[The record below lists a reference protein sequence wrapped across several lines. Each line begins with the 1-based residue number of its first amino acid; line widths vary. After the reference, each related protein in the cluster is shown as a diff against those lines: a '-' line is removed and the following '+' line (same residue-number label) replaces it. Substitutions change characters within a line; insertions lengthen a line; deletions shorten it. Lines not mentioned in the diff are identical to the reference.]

1 MRFGIDLVA
10 GGTRRRA
17 AVVAASMAAMLA
29 MCVGAGALKPADAEA
44 FAWKDN
50 CTFLVNNNTG
60 IQSAVRPT
68 LYLPAL
74 PAPASLAEYA
84 IFAVKGIPVSPQQA
98 AFSNWGIPLSN
109 GCHARLQMI
118 NPGATANCVA
128 EAPTEGA
135 NTFYCDGN
143 STYRI
148 KDNNDDISGEIWI
161 PARSSGSPAMKP
173 DEAQTT
179 GGSVRA
185 SALPGSGWRTTEDI
199 GDFGIAGKLMETGEL
214 PASCNNS
221 GKETAPN
228 TARAE
233 MLIRGGGDEGSG
245 ALVTSYDNSAQA
257 TASTK
262 EALSDQSI
270 GCLVKLLNT
279 ADTKVAA
286 TPLPAAEA
294 GDVEG
299 DQLVISR
306 RGGDGGDFRPV
317 AYLDVIG
324 STDGDEAAV
333 QLYET
338 VGAAP
343 SETQETEAIEAVRIG
358 S

>member
-1 MRFGIDLVA
+1 MKFGIDQVA
-10 GGTRRRA
+10 GGTRRRI
-17 AVVAASMAAMLA
+17 AVVTASMAALLV
-29 MCVGAGALKPADAEA
+29 MCVGTGALKPADAEA

-50 CTFLVNNNTG
+50 CTFVINNNTG
-60 IQSAVRPT
+60 VQSAVRPSI
-68 LYLPAL
+68 YLPAL

-84 IFAVKGIPVSPQQA
+84 IFAVKGIPVYPEQA
-98 AFSNWGIPLSN
+98 AFANWGIPLSN
-109 GCHARLQMI
+109 GCHARIQLV
-118 NPGATANCVA
+118 NPGATVNCVA
-128 EAPTEGA
+128 EAPTRGA

-143 STYRI
+143 SSYVIRT
-148 KDNNDDISGEIWI
+148 DNDDITGEVWI
-161 PARSSGSPAMKP
+161 PGRSSSAPPMKP

-179 GGSVRA
+179 GGSVQA
-185 SALPGSGWRTTEDI
+185 GALPGSGWSTTEDI

-214 PASCNNS
+214 PNSCNNS
-221 GKETAPN
+221 GKETAPDSSH
-228 TARAE
+228 AE

-245 ALVTSYDNSAQA
+245 ALVMSYDNAAQA

-270 GCLVKLLNT
+270 DCLVKLLNT
-279 ADTKVAA
+279 QDTKVAA
-286 TPLPAAEA
+286 TPLPTEG
-294 GDVEG
+294 GDVDG

-306 RGGDGGDFRPV
+306 KGDDGDFRPV

-324 STDGDEAAV
+324 MTDGKEAAV

-338 VGAAP
+338 VGSAP

>member
-1 MRFGIDLVA
+1 MRFGIDLAA
-10 GGTRRRA
+10 GGPRRRI
-17 AVVAASMAAMLA
+17 AVVTASMAALLA
-29 MCVGAGALKPADAEA
+29 MCVGTGALKPADAEA
-44 FAWKDN
+44 WAWKDN
-50 CTFLVNNNTG
+50 CTFQVNNTTG
-60 IQSAVRPT
+60 IQSAVRPSI
-68 LYLPAL
+68 YLPAL
-74 PAPASLAEYA
+74 PNPASLAEYA
-84 IFAVKGIPVSPQQA
+84 IFAVKGIPVSPEQA
-98 AFSNWGIPLSN
+98 AFVNWGIPLSN
-109 GCHARLQMI
+109 GCHARIQFV

-143 STYRI
+143 SSYVI
-148 KDNNDDISGEIWI
+148 KTDNDDITGEVWVPGKSGGSPPMKSGE
-161 PARSSGSPAMKP
+161 
-173 DEAQTT
+173 AQAT
-179 GGSVRA
+179 GGSVQA
-185 SALPGSGWRTTEDI
+185 GALPGSGWAKTEDI

-214 PASCNNS
+214 PDSCTNG

-228 TARAE
+228 ASHAE

-245 ALVTSYDNSAQA
+245 ALVMSYDNAAQA

-270 GCLVKLLNT
+270 ACLVKLLNT
-279 ADTKVAA
+279 EDTKVAA
-286 TPLPAAEA
+286 TPLPTED
-294 GDVEG
+294 GDVDG

-306 RGGDGGDFRPV
+306 SGDDGDFRPV

-324 STDGDEAAV
+324 MTDGKEAAV

-338 VGAAP
+338 VGSAP

>member
-10 GGTRRRA
+10 GGTRRRV
-17 AVVAASMAAMLA
+17 AVVTASMAAVLV
-29 MCVGAGALKPADAEA
+29 MCVGTAALKPADAEA

-50 CTFLVNNNTG
+50 CTFVINNNTG
-60 IQSAVRPT
+60 VQEAVRPSI
-68 LYLPAL
+68 YLPAL
-74 PAPASLAEYA
+74 PNPASLAEYA

-98 AFSNWGIPLSN
+98 AFVNWGIPLSN
-109 GCHARLQMI
+109 GCHARIQLV

-143 STYRI
+143 SSYVIRT
-148 KDNNDDISGEIWI
+148 DNDDISGEIWV
-161 PARSSGSPAMKP
+161 PGRSGGSPPMKSG
-173 DEAQTT
+173 EAQAT
-179 GGSVRA
+179 GGSVQA
-185 SALPGSGWRTTEDI
+185 GALPGSSWAKTEDI
-199 GDFGIAGKLMETGEL
+199 GAFGIAGKLMETGEL
-214 PASCNNS
+214 PDSCNNG

-228 TARAE
+228 SSRAE

-245 ALVTSYDNSAQA
+245 AIVMSYDNAAQA

-262 EALSDQSI
+262 EALSDESI
-270 GCLVKLLNT
+270 ACLVKLLNT

-286 TPLPAAEA
+286 TPLPTED

-306 RGGDGGDFRPV
+306 GGDDGDFRPV

-324 STDGDEAAV
+324 LTDGNEAAV

-338 VGAAP
+338 VGSAP

>member
-10 GGTRRRA
+10 GGTRRRI
-17 AVVAASMAAMLA
+17 AVVTASMAAVLA

-50 CTFLVNNNTG
+50 CTFQVNNMTG
-60 IQSAVRPT
+60 TQSAVRPSI
-68 LYLPAL
+68 YLPAL
-74 PAPASLAEYA
+74 PNPASLAEYG
-84 IFAVKGIPVSPQQA
+84 IFAVKGIPVSPEQA
-98 AFSNWGIPLSN
+98 AFVNWGIPLSN
-109 GCHARLQMI
+109 GCHARIQFV
-118 NPGATANCVA
+118 NPGATVNCVA
-128 EAPTEGA
+128 DAPTEGA
-135 NTFYCDGN
+135 NTFHCDGN
-143 STYRI
+143 SSYVI
-148 KDNNDDISGEIWI
+148 KTNNDDITGELWI
-161 PARSSGSPAMKP
+161 PGRSRGSAPMNP

-185 SALPGSGWRTTEDI
+185 GALPGSGWSTTEDI
-199 GDFGIAGKLMETGEL
+199 GEFGIAGKLMETGEL
-214 PASCNNS
+214 PASCNNN

-228 TARAE
+228 ASRAE

-245 ALVTSYDNSAQA
+245 ALVSSYDNAAQA

-262 EALSDQSI
+262 EALSGQSI
-270 GCLVKLLNT
+270 DCLVKLLNT

-286 TPLPAAEA
+286 TPLPTEA
-294 GDVEG
+294 GDVDG

-306 RGGDGGDFRPV
+306 KGDDGAFRPV

-324 STDGDEAAV
+324 LTDGNEAAV

-338 VGAAP
+338 VGSAP

-358 S
+358 G